1 MNQCWSAYLFVFGGH
16 HSHVWQ
22 RTTLL
27 MVLLSNIMFFSCS
40 FLTVEDL
47 SRRRKVDV
55 PDSDPILWSWF
66 KPIPWSCSSII
77 SLVSSKPPTSSNVFH
92 LPSASS
98 FVSFSFFFEYF
109 SKSSLIFNWSGWW
122 LFRTYKS
129 CFETEH
135 RSRFGSSYVQRL
147 YFVWFRNV
155 FGDTST
161 VEAFRRM
168 RFRRATKFFLILNI
182 WDSCLIV
189 LLWASFESSG
199 IMFILVWILHHL
211 QKIFLKKKR
220 ILYKKVEPDVDWMQ
234 SD

>member
-1 MNQCWSAYLFVFGGH
+1 MNQRWSAYLFVFGGH

-22 RTTLL
+22 WTTLL
-27 MVLLSNIMFFSCS
+27 MVLLSNITFFSWS

-47 SRRRKVDV
+47 SRRRMVDV
-55 PDSDPILWSWF
+55 PDSNPILWSWF

-109 SKSSLIFNWSGWW
+109 SKSSLIFSWSGWW

-147 YFVWFRNV
+147 CYVLLKNVCICLMFMKIPQQSKPFVVCASEEQLSFSW
-155 FGDTST
+155 
-161 VEAFRRM
+161 
-168 RFRRATKFFLILNI
+168 FLIFGTVVWL
-182 WDSCLIV
+182 
-189 LLWASFESSG
+189 SFFEQVSS
-199 IMFILVWILHHL
+199 L
-211 QKIFLKKKR
+211 QELCSF
-220 ILYKKVEPDVDWMQ
+220 
-234 SD
+234 